1 MKYISLIPYSDGYS
15 QIMSKL
21 GKQFKIVMVHNNIK
35 RVVHGLLKFD
45 SCTLEIA
52 RSTLYL
58 DQGLHPK
65 IILFFVS
72 KSFFSCPV
80 VFLFPCYTDI
90 LVCIFGAVRYRCH
103 PQCMLK

>member
-35 RVVHGLLKFD
+35 HVVHGLLKFD
-45 SCTLEIA
+45 SCTLAIA
-52 RSTLYL
+52 RGNLYL

-72 KSFFSCPV
+72 KSSPLFQGLPCP
-80 VFLFPCYTDI
+80 
-90 LVCIFGAVRYRCH
+90 
-103 PQCMLK
+103 